1 MKDINLGSL
10 KSLLIFQILFETQSA
25 TKTAK
30 ALGITQSGVSRSLAA
45 LEENLGLAL
54 FIRDKNR
61 LTKTPEAQELYG
73 EVLGLLHNLDEIKH
87 SIVALR
93 EFGASRLRIATIPG
107 LGFGYVPRIIARIL
121 EINTKLNIYCDIMS
135 TPDVLSHVKSGQ
147 FNMGFVTL
155 PVASSRLQIDTIART
170 KAVCVLPREHPLTR
184 KKIVTIQ
191 DLNGQHLII
200 PNKPNLAADQL
211 LKLIDKHHLSIAAK
225 TETNIAGLCALV
237 GNNVGIGVIN
247 PITAADQSSD
257 RFVTRPFAPQIDYS
271 FGLIYAK
278 NWRENK
284 MVSIMHECI
293 SEIEYKSFKHY
304 ISRNTKALNGD

>member
-1 MKDINLGSL
+1 MDDISLGSL
-10 KSLLIFQILFETQSA
+10 KSLTIFRTLFETGSA

-30 ALGITQSGVSRSLAA
+30 VLGITQSGVSRSLAV
-45 LEENLGLAL
+45 LEENLGLSL

-61 LTKTPEAQELYG
+61 LIKSPEAQELYG
-73 EVLGLLHNLDEIKH
+73 EVLGLLNNLDELKH
-87 SIVALR
+87 SVVALR

-121 EINTKLNIYCDIMS
+121 ELNTKLNIYCDIMS
-135 TPDVLSHVKSGQ
+135 TPDVLRHVESGQ

-155 PVASSRLQIDTIART
+155 PVTGSRLQIDTIART
-170 KAVCVLPREHPLTR
+170 EAVCVLPREHPLTS
-184 KKIVTIQ
+184 KKIVSIW

-211 LKLIDKHHLSIAAK
+211 LKLIDQHGLSITAK

-237 GNNVGIGVIN
+237 GNAVGIGVIN
-247 PITAADQSSD
+247 PITARDQSND

-271 FGLIYAK
+271 FGFVYAK
-278 NWRENK
+278 NWRGNK
-284 MVSIMHECI
+284 MINLMHKCI
-293 SEIEYKSFKHY
+293 TEVGRHFNIKQTEH
-304 ISRNTKALNGD
+304 ILGQNQ

>member
-1 MKDINLGSL
+1 MDNFNFGSL
-10 KSLLIFQILFETQSA
+10 KSLLIFRTLFETGSA

-45 LEENLGLAL
+45 LEKNLGLAL

-61 LTKTPEAQELYG
+61 LIKTPEAQELYG
-73 EVLGLLHNLDEIKH
+73 EVLGLLHTLDEIKH

-107 LGFGYVPRIIARIL
+107 LGFGYVPQIIARIL
-121 EINTKLNIYCDIMS
+121 QINTKLNIYCDIMS
-135 TPDVLSHVKSGQ
+135 TQDVLRHVESGQ

-155 PVASSRLQIDTIART
+155 PVTSSRLQIDTIART
-170 KAVCVLPREHPLTR
+170 EAVCILPREHPLTS
-184 KKIVTIQ
+184 KKIVSIQ

-200 PNKPNLAADQL
+200 PNKPNLAADQI
-211 LKLIDKHHLSIAAK
+211 LKLIDEHGLSIAAK

-247 PITAADQSSD
+247 PITARDQSSD
-257 RFVTRPFAPQIDYS
+257 RFVTRPFAIKIDYS

-284 MVSIMHECI
+284 MVSIIHECI
-293 SEIEYKSFKHY
+293 SEVGRHFHIKQTEREKH
-304 ISRNTKALNGD
+304 GQP